1 MFWGQVCVC
10 VCVCVCV
17 YICTG
22 TCVGMYA
29 YMAKAQLQGHLLQ
42 TAHLVFGGRVSSW
55 DLWVRMAAQ

>member
-1 MFWGQVCVC
+1 VC